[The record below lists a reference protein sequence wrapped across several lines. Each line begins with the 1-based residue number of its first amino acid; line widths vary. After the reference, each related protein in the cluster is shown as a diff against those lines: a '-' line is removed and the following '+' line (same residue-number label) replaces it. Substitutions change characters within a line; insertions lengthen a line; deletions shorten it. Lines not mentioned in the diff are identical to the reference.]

1 MDGVHAVQVIAV
13 TGGKGGVGKTTVA
26 VNLSLALA
34 ELGRRVVLLD
44 GNLGL
49 ANIDA
54 LLGLAPQYTLADLIE
69 GRCEL
74 SDVLVRGPGGVRI
87 VPAAS
92 GIRSMVHLSPAQHAG
107 LIQAFSEIGDSVDV
121 LVIDTAAGIGASVVS
136 FVRAAQEV
144 LLVVCDEP
152 TSITDAY
159 ALIKLLNRDYGMN
172 HFRVLAN
179 MAQSPQE
186 GRNLFAK
193 LTKVTER
200 FLDVTLQY
208 VGAVP
213 YDENVRKAVQ
223 NQRAIYENFPRSKSA
238 QAFQAIAL
246 KVDAWPLPGDP
257 RGHVEFFLE
266 QRIKNSRRR
275 QPSLD
280 GMSGAIGAS
289 AYDW

>member
-74 SDVLVRGPGGVRI
+74 SDVLVRGPGGVQI

-275 QPSLD
+275 QPSPD

-289 AYDW
+289 ACDW